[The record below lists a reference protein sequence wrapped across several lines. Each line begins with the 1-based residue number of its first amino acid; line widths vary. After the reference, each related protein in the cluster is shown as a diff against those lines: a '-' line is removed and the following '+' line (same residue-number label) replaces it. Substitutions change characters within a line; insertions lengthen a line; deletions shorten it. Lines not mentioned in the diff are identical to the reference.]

1 MNRGPGQPPHEP
13 TEKTRAEVSALCS
26 FGVTQTDIAMFLD
39 ICEDTLR
46 KHYRRELDT
55 GKIRGNAAMARRL
68 FKAGTEDGSVA
79 AMIFW
84 MKSQAGWRE
93 TMDLNLGGTVIIKAS
108 TLDESI

>member
-1 MNRGPGQPPHEP
+1 
-13 TEKTRAEVSALCS
+13 
-26 FGVTQTDIAMFLD
+26 MFLD

-84 MKSQAGWRE
+84 MKSQAGWTE
-93 TMDLNLGGTVIIKAS
+93 KSIHELVGPGGGPVQHIHKIERTIVS
-108 TLDESI
+108 PENPDR